1 MWITQHEN
9 TKSKGYFALKNWY
22 FQYKISCLNLRRVCK
37 WSITGYFIS
46 KDIFLVLWVV
56 RIKLHLRYVQQF
68 SLKIH
73 SDRKHGSIF
82 TQMLV
87 SFLLKPQIFRFAFAN
102 LLKSDD
108 LPQVTCFVSL
118 FCHTF
123 FVLFLSKT
131 IKLNLL
137 VLLLS
142 LSLLIFT
149 MDNR

>member
-102 LLKSDD
+102 QTIYLRSHVLSH
-108 LPQVTCFVSL
+108 CFVTLFSCCFCLKRSSL
-118 FCHTF
+118 IC
-123 FVLFLSKT
+123 LFYFS
-131 IKLNLL
+131 
-137 VLLLS
+137 LS
-142 LSLLIFT
+142 LS
-149 MDNR
+149 